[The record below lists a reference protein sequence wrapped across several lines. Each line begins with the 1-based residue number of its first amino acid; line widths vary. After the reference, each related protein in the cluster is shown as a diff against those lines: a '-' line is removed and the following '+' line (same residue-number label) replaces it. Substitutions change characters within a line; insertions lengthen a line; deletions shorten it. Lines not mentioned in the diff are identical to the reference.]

1 MDQRRP
7 MGSLEAAVLDQLWGH
22 PDGATPA
29 VIMDGLDSD
38 LAYTTVMTV
47 LTRLWEKGLAH
58 RERQGRA
65 YLYRAAV
72 SEAELIAQRMSA
84 ALDRANDHRATLS
97 RFVVGLSKKD
107 ERLLRRILQ
116 DPAR

>member
-1 MDQRRP
+1 MDKRRP
-7 MGSLEAAVLDQLWGH
+7 MGSLEAEVLAELWAH

-29 VIMDGLDSD
+29 VILGGLRGD

-47 LTRLWEKGLAH
+47 LTRLWEKGLAA

-65 YLYRAAV
+65 YVYWAAV
-72 SEAELIAQRMSA
+72 SEAELTAGRMKA
-84 ALDRANDHRATLS
+84 ALNRANDRGATLS
-97 RFVVGLSKKD
+97 QFVVGLSKKD

-116 DPAR
+116 DPDR

>member
-1 MDQRRP
+1 MEQRRP
-7 MGSLEAAVLDQLWGH
+7 MGSLEAEVLAELWAH

-29 VIMDGLDSD
+29 VILNGLGGQ

-47 LTRLWEKGLAH
+47 LTRLWEKGLAT

-65 YLYRAAV
+65 YLYSAAV
-72 SEAELIAQRMSA
+72 SEAALAAGRMSA
-84 ALDRANDHRATLS
+84 ALDRAHDRRATLS

-116 DPAR
+116 EPDR